1 MVAISKIPSRII
13 FLDIDGVLNSHE
25 WFEKREK
32 IELTEEN
39 YMAQDIDPAALQ
51 RFQTLL
57 ADTGASVVLSSSWRK
72 LPERVEYLKKHVCDI
87 IAITPSCTSGIRG
100 AEIDMWMNK
109 HLTSEEKENSKYAII
124 DDDSD
129 MLIWQKDKFF
139 QTSFLTGLTDE
150 ICEKVRNHFNT

>member
-87 IAITPSCTSGIRG
+87 IAITPECDSGIRG
-100 AEIDMWMNK
+100 AEIYMWWSRNK
-109 HLTSEEKENSKYAII
+109 RLLGEPQYAII

-129 MLIWQKDKFF
+129 MLLWQKDNFF
-139 QTSFLTGLTDE
+139 QTSFMTGLTEE
-150 ICEKVRNHFNT
+150 ICQKVRDHFNT